1 MTKTKISKPKGSRF
15 YKLFVEQE
23 GKYKIVFKSES
34 KQAVKHKRK
43 EIQVNSIDKAA
54 LLNQM
59 TFCEL
64 YKEFALH
71 KIKVGENEK
80 LGGKLNSLKVYL
92 GHYRKHIAPNFN
104 HKILVNEVTKK
115 VAKDFFIKLT
125 ENGVSWIQAEN
136 VVMTFKTALK
146 YAVDQEYISSIGPM
160 DSFSPKDEEELVS
173 SNPSEMK
180 YKQTPMI
187 SLQEADRLFKYFD
200 PQLKKNPTIT
210 DKRNFAIVSLF
221 LFCGMRMSEVRGLKW
236 SAISFSDNPKLPS
249 YITIKTTIVGNTEGH
264 GKADGSRRTFIIH
277 PVLLEILREWKAA
290 HTRHFT
296 PHKIT
301 WVFPSLTKTIEWIV
315 PVHDRTIR
323 DMLNVA
329 YDALG
334 YAEIEYRPD
343 RTDGNKK
350 RLVVKWSKFGT
361 APTKTFRHFAAT
373 SLNAAQNS
381 NPELTNKFVTNL
393 LGHKDKRTT
402 DLIYGNH
409 LNLNTS
415 PEYSAKELQALK
427 NAIPLSRGG
436 YSEN

>member
-1 MTKTKISKPKGSRF
+1 MLMTKTKINKPKGSRF
-15 YKLFVEQE
+15 YKLFVENE

-43 EIQVNSIDKAA
+43 EIQINSVDKTA
-54 LLNQM
+54 LLNKM
-59 TFCEL
+59 TFVEL

-71 KIKVGENEK
+71 KIEVGKNEK
-80 LGGKLNSLKVYL
+80 LGGKLYSLKVYL
-92 GHYRKHIAPNFN
+92 GHYRKWIAPHFD
-104 HKILVNEVTKK
+104 HKILLTEITKK
-115 VAKDFFIKLT
+115 VAKDFFSKLLD
-125 ENGVSWIQAEN
+125 NGASWITAEN

-146 YAVDQEYISSIGPM
+146 YAVDEEYISSIGPM
-160 DSFSPKDEEELVS
+160 DSFSPKKEEELIS
-173 SNPSEMK
+173 SDPSEMQ
-180 YKQTPMI
+180 YKITPMI

-200 PQLKKNPTIT
+200 TQLRKNPTIT
-210 DKRNFAIVSLF
+210 DKRNFTIVSCF

-236 SAISFSDNPKLPS
+236 NAISFSHNPNLPS
-249 YITIKTTIVGNTEGH
+249 YITIKNTIVGNTEGF

-277 PVLLEILREWKAA
+277 PVLLEILKEWKAA

-301 WVFPSLTKTIEWIV
+301 WVFPSLTKTIEWVV

-373 SLNAAQNS
+373 SLLAGQNS
-381 NPELTNKFVTNL
+381 NTELTDKFVTNFI
-393 LGHKDKRTT
+393 GHTNKKVTEG
-402 DLIYGNH
+402 IYGNH
-409 LNLNTS
+409 TNLNTS
-415 PEYSAKELQALK
+415 PEYAAKELQALK
-427 NAIPLSRGG
+427 NAIPLKRGN
-436 YSEN
+436 Y

>member
-1 MTKTKISKPKGSRF
+1 MTKTKINKPKGSRF
-15 YKLFVEQE
+15 YKLFVENE

-43 EIQVNSIDKAA
+43 EIQINSVDKTA
-54 LLNQM
+54 LLNKM
-59 TFCEL
+59 TFVEL

-71 KIKVGENEK
+71 KIEVGKNEK
-80 LGGKLNSLKVYL
+80 LGGKLYSLKVYL
-92 GHYRKHIAPNFN
+92 GHYRKWIAPHFD
-104 HKILVNEVTKK
+104 HKILLTEITKK
-115 VAKDFFIKLT
+115 VAKDFFSKLLD
-125 ENGVSWIQAEN
+125 NGASWITAEN

-146 YAVDQEYISSIGPM
+146 YAVDEEYISSIGPM
-160 DSFSPKDEEELVS
+160 DSFSPKKEEELIS
-173 SNPSEMK
+173 SDPSEMQ
-180 YKQTPMI
+180 YKITPMI

-200 PQLKKNPTIT
+200 TQLRKNPTIT
-210 DKRNFAIVSLF
+210 DKRNFTIVSCF

-236 SAISFSDNPKLPS
+236 NAISFSDNPNLPS
-249 YITIKTTIVGNTEGH
+249 YITIKNTIVGNTEGF

-277 PVLLEILREWKAA
+277 PVLLEILKEWKAA

-301 WVFPSLTKTIEWIV
+301 WVFPSLTKTIEWVV

-373 SLNAAQNS
+373 SLLAGQNS
-381 NPELTNKFVTNL
+381 NTELTDKFVTNFI
-393 LGHKDKRTT
+393 GHTNKKVTEG
-402 DLIYGNH
+402 IYGNH
-409 LNLNTS
+409 TNLNTS
-415 PEYSAKELQALK
+415 PEYAAKELQALK
-427 NAIPLSRGG
+427 NAIPLKRGN
-436 YSEN
+436 Y

>member
-1 MTKTKISKPKGSRF
+1 MLMTKTKINKPKGSRF
-15 YKLFVEQE
+15 YKLFVENE

-43 EIQVNSIDKAA
+43 EIQINSVDKTA
-54 LLNQM
+54 LLNKM
-59 TFCEL
+59 TFVEL

-71 KIKVGENEK
+71 KIEVGKNEK
-80 LGGKLNSLKVYL
+80 LGGKLYSLKVYL
-92 GHYRKHIAPNFN
+92 GHYRKWIAPHFD
-104 HKILVNEVTKK
+104 HKILLTEITKK
-115 VAKDFFIKLT
+115 VAKDFFSKLLD
-125 ENGVSWIQAEN
+125 NGASWITAEN

-146 YAVDQEYISSIGPM
+146 YAVDEEYISSIGPM
-160 DSFSPKDEEELVS
+160 DSFSPKKEEELIS
-173 SNPSEMK
+173 SDPSEMQ
-180 YKQTPMI
+180 YKITPMI

-200 PQLKKNPTIT
+200 TQLRKNPTIT
-210 DKRNFAIVSLF
+210 DKRNFTIVSCF

-236 SAISFSDNPKLPS
+236 NAISFSDNPNLPS
-249 YITIKTTIVGNTEGH
+249 YITIKNTIVGNTEGF

-277 PVLLEILREWKAA
+277 PVLLEILKEWKAA

-301 WVFPSLTKTIEWIV
+301 WVFPSLTKTIEWVV

-373 SLNAAQNS
+373 SLLAGQNS
-381 NPELTNKFVTNL
+381 NTELTDKFVTNFI
-393 LGHKDKRTT
+393 GHTNKKVTEG
-402 DLIYGNH
+402 IYGNH
-409 LNLNTS
+409 TNLNTS
-415 PEYSAKELQALK
+415 PEYAAKELQALK
-427 NAIPLSRGG
+427 NAIPLKRGN
-436 YSEN
+436 Y

>member
-1 MTKTKISKPKGSRF
+1 MLMTKTKINKPKGSRF
-15 YKLFVEQE
+15 YKLFVENE

-43 EIQVNSIDKAA
+43 EIQINSVDKAA
-54 LLNQM
+54 LLNKM
-59 TFCEL
+59 TFVEL

-71 KIKVGENEK
+71 KIEVGKNEK
-80 LGGKLNSLKVYL
+80 LGGKLYSLKVYL
-92 GHYRKHIAPNFN
+92 GHYRKWIAPHFD
-104 HKILVNEVTKK
+104 HKILLTEITKK
-115 VAKDFFIKLT
+115 VAKDFFSKLLD
-125 ENGVSWIQAEN
+125 NGASWITAEN

-146 YAVDQEYISSIGPM
+146 YAVDEEYISSIGPM
-160 DSFSPKDEEELVS
+160 DSFSPKKEEELIS
-173 SNPSEMK
+173 SDPSEMQ
-180 YKQTPMI
+180 YKITPMI

-200 PQLKKNPTIT
+200 TQLRKNPTIT
-210 DKRNFAIVSLF
+210 DKRNFTIVSCF

-236 SAISFSDNPKLPS
+236 NAISFSDNPNLPS
-249 YITIKTTIVGNTEGH
+249 YITIKNTIVGNTEGF

-277 PVLLEILREWKAA
+277 PVLLEILKEWKAA

-301 WVFPSLTKTIEWIV
+301 WVFPSLTKTIEWVV

-373 SLNAAQNS
+373 SLLAGQNS
-381 NPELTNKFVTNL
+381 NTELTDKFVTNFI
-393 LGHKDKRTT
+393 GHTNKKVTEG
-402 DLIYGNH
+402 IYGNH
-409 LNLNTS
+409 TNLNTS
-415 PEYSAKELQALK
+415 PEYAAKELQALK
-427 NAIPLSRGG
+427 NAIPLKRGN
-436 YSEN
+436 Y

>member
-1 MTKTKISKPKGSRF
+1 MTKTKINKPKGSRF
-15 YKLFVEQE
+15 YKLFVENE

-43 EIQVNSIDKAA
+43 EIQINSVDKAA
-54 LLNQM
+54 LLNKM
-59 TFCEL
+59 TFVEL

-71 KIKVGENEK
+71 KIEVGKNEK
-80 LGGKLNSLKVYL
+80 LGGKLYSLKVYL
-92 GHYRKHIAPNFN
+92 GHYRKWIAPHFD
-104 HKILVNEVTKK
+104 HKILLTEITKK
-115 VAKDFFIKLT
+115 VAKDFFSKLLD
-125 ENGVSWIQAEN
+125 NGASWITAEN

-146 YAVDQEYISSIGPM
+146 YAVDEEYISSIGPM
-160 DSFSPKDEEELVS
+160 DSFSPKKEEELIS
-173 SNPSEMK
+173 SDPSEMQ
-180 YKQTPMI
+180 YKITPMI

-200 PQLKKNPTIT
+200 TQLRKNPTIT
-210 DKRNFAIVSLF
+210 DKRNFTIVSCF

-236 SAISFSDNPKLPS
+236 NAISFSDNPNLPS
-249 YITIKTTIVGNTEGH
+249 YITIKNTIVGNTEGF

-277 PVLLEILREWKAA
+277 PVLLEILKEWKAA

-301 WVFPSLTKTIEWIV
+301 WVFPSLTKTIEWVV

-373 SLNAAQNS
+373 SLLAGQNS
-381 NPELTNKFVTNL
+381 NTELTDKFVTNFI
-393 LGHKDKRTT
+393 GHTNKKVTEG
-402 DLIYGNH
+402 IYGNH
-409 LNLNTS
+409 TNLNTS
-415 PEYSAKELQALK
+415 PEYAAKELQALK
-427 NAIPLSRGG
+427 NAIPLKRGN
-436 YSEN
+436 Y